1 MVVMNNNFNNFDNNS
16 DSLRNSPIIKE
27 RVSLIS
33 AHMYKQFCDYQHANE
48 NTSEIFAA
56 MASAA
61 KDFTD
66 NLKQSFAAR
75 GVATENIWMKVDT
88 KVPAIII
95 NIFWIKFSF
104 TMRCNFKPQALFR
117 DKEAALFSGRIMAVK
132 GDYYDVVK
140 SAINNDDEMSALLDN
155 EIASLFVPENKL
167 TNAIFKLKHRANKEF
182 MLAQIDAG
190 REFVLAVSEAIC
202 GGTIYHEE
210 GSRKS
215 FNI

>member
-1 MVVMNNNFNNFDNNS
+1 MTNSFSNFGNS
-16 DSLRNSPIIKE
+16 DNSKNSPIIKE

-48 NTSEIFAA
+48 NSSLIFAS
-56 MASAA
+56 MAENI

-66 NLKQSFAAR
+66 NLRQSFASR
-75 GVATENIWMKVDT
+75 GVATENIWFKIDT
-88 KVPAIII
+88 QIPAIVI
-95 NIFWIKFSF
+95 NIFWNCYSF

-117 DKEAALFSGRIMAVK
+117 DKEAALFSGRIMAIK
-132 GDYYDVVK
+132 GNYFDLIK
-140 SAINNDDEMSALLDN
+140 HAGSNDEEMSILLDN
-155 EIASLFVPENKL
+155 EIASLFVPENKMQS
-167 TNAIFKLKHRANKEF
+167 AIFKLKHRANKEF
-182 MLAQIDAG
+182 PITQVDAG
-190 REFVLAVSEAIC
+190 REFVLTVSEAIC

>member
-1 MVVMNNNFNNFDNNS
+1 MTNSFNSYSNS
-16 DSLRNSPIIKE
+16 DNFRNSPIIKE

-48 NTSEIFAA
+48 NSSIIFAS
-56 MASAA
+56 MAETA
-61 KDFTD
+61 KDFTE

-75 GVATENIWMKVDT
+75 GVATENVWYKVDT
-88 KVPAIII
+88 KIPAIVI
-95 NIFWIKFSF
+95 NIFWQCYSF

-117 DKEAALFSGRIMAVK
+117 DKEPALFSGRIMSVK
-132 GDYYDVVK
+132 GDYFSIVK
-140 SAINNDDEMSALLDN
+140 DAKDNDEEMAALLEN
-155 EIASLFVPENKL
+155 EIASLFVPENKMQ
-167 TNAIFKLKHRANKEF
+167 NAIFKLKHRANKEF
-182 MLAQIDAG
+182 LIAQIDAG
-190 REFVLAVSEAIC
+190 REFVLTVSEAVC

>member
-1 MVVMNNNFNNFDNNS
+1 MTNSYSNFGNS
-16 DSLRNSPIIKE
+16 DNSKNSPIIKE

-48 NTSEIFAA
+48 NSSLIFAS
-56 MASAA
+56 MAENI

-66 NLKQSFAAR
+66 NLRQSFASR
-75 GVATENIWMKVDT
+75 GVATENIWFKIDT
-88 KVPAIII
+88 QIPAIVI
-95 NIFWIKFSF
+95 NIFWNCYSF

-117 DKEAALFSGRIMAVK
+117 DKEAALFSGRIMAIK
-132 GDYYDVVK
+132 GNYFDLIK
-140 SAINNDDEMSALLDN
+140 HAGSNDEEMSILLDN
-155 EIASLFVPENKL
+155 EIASLFVPENKMQS
-167 TNAIFKLKHRANKEF
+167 AIFKLKHRANKEF
-182 MLAQIDAG
+182 PITQVDAG
-190 REFVLAVSEAIC
+190 REFVLTVSEAIC

>member
-1 MVVMNNNFNNFDNNS
+1 MTNSFNNFGNS
-16 DSLRNSPIIKE
+16 DNSKNSPIIKE

-48 NTSEIFAA
+48 NSSVIFAA
-56 MASAA
+56 MAESI

-66 NLKQSFAAR
+66 NLKQSFASR
-75 GVATENIWMKVDT
+75 GIATENIWFKIDT
-88 KVPAIII
+88 QIPAIVV
-95 NIFWIKFSF
+95 NIFWNCYSF

-117 DKEAALFSGRIMAVK
+117 DKEGALFSGRIMAVK
-132 GDYYDVVK
+132 GNYFDLIK
-140 SAINNDDEMSALLDN
+140 HSNTNDEEMSVLLDN
-155 EIASLFVPENKL
+155 EIASLFVPENKMQS
-167 TNAIFKLKHRANKEF
+167 AIFKLKHRANKEF
-182 MLAQIDAG
+182 PIAQIDAG
-190 REFVLAVSEAIC
+190 REFVLTVSEAIC

>member
-1 MVVMNNNFNNFDNNS
+1 MANSYSNFGNS
-16 DSLRNSPIIKE
+16 DNSKNSPIIKE

-48 NTSEIFAA
+48 NSSLIFAS
-56 MASAA
+56 MAENI

-66 NLKQSFAAR
+66 NLRQSFASR
-75 GVATENIWMKVDT
+75 GVATENIWFKIDT
-88 KVPAIII
+88 QIPAIVI
-95 NIFWIKFSF
+95 NIFWNCYSF

-117 DKEAALFSGRIMAVK
+117 DKEAALFSGRIMAIK
-132 GDYYDVVK
+132 GNYFDLIK
-140 SAINNDDEMSALLDN
+140 HAGSNDEEMSILLDN
-155 EIASLFVPENKL
+155 EIASLFVPENKMQS
-167 TNAIFKLKHRANKEF
+167 AIFKLKHRANKEF
-182 MLAQIDAG
+182 PITQVDAG
-190 REFVLAVSEAIC
+190 REFVLTVSEAIC